1 MNFSK
6 PQNAKRIRLLLAED
20 HTVLRQG
27 LAGLLGQEPDMEV
40 VGEADDGEMA
50 VSLASRVHPDVV
62 LMDMGLPKMDGVETT
77 REIRR
82 ASPGVRVIGLS
93 MYEEQEK
100 AEAMLRAGAAFYLR
114 KSGPAEALVKA
125 IRCCARAS

>member
-50 VSLASRVHPDVV
+50 VRLASRVHPDVV
-62 LMDMGLPKMDGVETT
+62 LMDMGLP
-77 REIRR
+77 
-82 ASPGVRVIGLS
+82 
-93 MYEEQEK
+93 
-100 AEAMLRAGAAFYLR
+100 
-114 KSGPAEALVKA
+114 
-125 IRCCARAS
+125 